1 MIVNASR
8 DIHTASTG
16 ILQSVAFQEADSPI
30 FSDEDTDMVEI
41 DVKAL
46 GFSYEVSLELRF
58 PTVVADLVIEC
69 GWTPRQK
76 SIRHL

>member
-8 DIHTASTG
+8 DIHTASTSV
-16 ILQSVAFQEADSPI
+16 LPSVAFQEADSPI

-46 GFSYEVSLELRF
+46 GFIYEVSLEL
-58 PTVVADLVIEC
+58 
-69 GWTPRQK
+69 
-76 SIRHL
+76 